1 MAAKSLKDD
10 AAIENLQDIGHP
22 DDHDYVVGSPHLI
35 HRQLNEWM
43 VNTIRAAVIDI
54 LESKGRA
61 RVLEIGAGHGTF
73 TDHAL
78 AAGAEVTLTEM
89 SRASAGLLQRR
100 YAHNPA
106 ARVIFDPVGNSDLI
120 AAQRF
125 DLVLCISVL
134 HHIPD
139 YLDAIGKWVSLID
152 AGGSFVS
159 FQDPLW
165 YPRQSRLNLA
175 ADRGAYYLWRLGRGD
190 RIAGIKS
197 IVRRKLGHMDTRN
210 PRDMVE
216 YHVLRQ
222 GCDEQAIAQQL
233 STSFATVDVLPY
245 WSAVSRVAQRAGNAL
260 GLTSTFGV
268 VAQGRRLS

>member
-1 MAAKSLKDD
+1 VAVKSLNDD
-10 AAIENLQDIGHP
+10 AEVANLQDIGHP
-22 DDHDYVVGSPHLI
+22 DDHDYVVGSPHLM

-43 VNTIRAAVIDI
+43 VETVRAEVINL
-54 LESKGRA
+54 LEAHGHA
-61 RVLEIGAGHGTF
+61 RVLEVGAGHGTF

-78 AAGAEVTLTEM
+78 AAGAQVTLTEM
-89 SRASAGLLQRR
+89 SRASAGVLERR

-106 ARVIFDPVGNSDLI
+106 ARVIFDPAGESEQI
-120 AAQRF
+120 AAERF

-134 HHIPD
+134 HHVPD
-139 YLDAIGKWVSLID
+139 YLEAIGKWVSLID

-165 YPRQSRLNLA
+165 YPRRSRLSLA

-190 RIAGIKS
+190 RLAGVKS
-197 IVRRKLGHMDTRN
+197 VVRRKLGQMDAKN

-222 GCDEQAIAQQL
+222 GCDEQAIAEQL
-233 STSFATVDVLPY
+233 SKRFATVEVLPY
-245 WSAVSRVAQRAGNAL
+245 WSAISRTAQRAGNAL

-268 VAQGRRLS
+268 TARGKTS